1 MRSRSICRR
10 QGDGGFVNSR
20 SLFMEDREMAKYL
33 IEASYSQMGLKA
45 LVKDGGT
52 GRKKVVEAAVKALGG
67 HVDSMYFAFG
77 TSDIYAIVDAPDNI
91 TAAAFALAVGG
102 TGVAAHLKTIVLLT
116 PEEVDQAAK
125 KSAVAGYR
133 APGA

>member
-1 MRSRSICRR
+1 
-10 QGDGGFVNSR
+10 
-20 SLFMEDREMAKYL
+20 MAKYL
-33 IEASYSQMGLKA
+33 IEAAYSQAGLKA

-52 GRKKVVEAAVKALGG
+52 GRRKVVEAATKALGG
-67 HVDSMYFAFG
+67 RVESMYFAFG
-77 TSDIYAIVDAPDNI
+77 TSDVYVIVDAPDNI

-125 KSAVAGYR
+125 KSASSGYR

>member
-1 MRSRSICRR
+1 MP
-10 QGDGGFVNSR
+10 
-20 SLFMEDREMAKYL
+20 KYL
-33 IEASYSQMGLKA
+33 IEASYSQAGLKA

-52 GRKKVVEAAVKALGG
+52 GRRKAVEAASKALGG
-67 HVDSMYFAFG
+67 RLESMYFAFG
-77 TSDIYAIVDAPDNI
+77 TSDVYAIVDAPDNI

-116 PEEVDQAAK
+116 AEEVDQAAK
-125 KSAVAGYR
+125 KSAGSGYR

>member
-1 MRSRSICRR
+1 
-10 QGDGGFVNSR
+10 
-20 SLFMEDREMAKYL
+20 MAKYL
-33 IEASYSQMGLKA
+33 IEASYSQEGLKT

-52 GRKKVVEAAVKALGG
+52 GRRKAVEAATKALGG
-67 HVDSMYFAFG
+67 RVESMYFAFG
-77 TSDIYAIVDAPDNI
+77 TSDVYVVVDAPDNI

-125 KSAVAGYR
+125 KSAGSGYR
-133 APGA
+133 A

>member
-1 MRSRSICRR
+1 MP
-10 QGDGGFVNSR
+10 
-20 SLFMEDREMAKYL
+20 KYL
-33 IEASYSQMGLKA
+33 IEASYSQAGLKA

-52 GRKKVVEAAVKALGG
+52 GRRKAVEAASKALGG
-67 HVDSMYFAFG
+67 RLESMYFAFG
-77 TSDIYAIVDAPDNI
+77 TSDVYAIVDAPDNI

-116 PEEVDQAAK
+116 AEEVDQAAK
-125 KSAVAGYR
+125 KSAGSGYH

>member
-1 MRSRSICRR
+1 MP
-10 QGDGGFVNSR
+10 
-20 SLFMEDREMAKYL
+20 KYL
-33 IEASYSQMGLKA
+33 IEASYSQAGLKA

-52 GRKKVVEAAVKALGG
+52 GRRAAVEAATKALGG
-67 HVDSMYFAFG
+67 RVESMYFAFG
-77 TSDIYAIVDAPDNI
+77 TSDVYVIVEAPDNI

-125 KSAVAGYR
+125 KSAGSGYR
-133 APGA
+133 APG

>member
-1 MRSRSICRR
+1 
-10 QGDGGFVNSR
+10 
-20 SLFMEDREMAKYL
+20 MAKFL
-33 IEASYSQMGLKA
+33 IEASYSQAGLKA

-52 GRKKVVEAAVKALGG
+52 GRRAVVEAAVKALGG
-67 HVDSMYFAFG
+67 HLEMFYYAFG
-77 TSDIYAIVDAPDNI
+77 TSDIYAVVDAPDNI

-116 PEEVDQAAK
+116 PDEVDKAAK
-125 KSAVAGYR
+125 KSASSGYH

>member
-1 MRSRSICRR
+1 
-10 QGDGGFVNSR
+10 
-20 SLFMEDREMAKYL
+20 MAKYL
-33 IEASYSQMGLKA
+33 IEAAYSQVGLKA

-67 HVDSMYFAFG
+67 HLDAFYYAFG

-102 TGVAAHLKTIVLLT
+102 TGIAAHLKTIVLLT
-116 PEEVDQAAK
+116 PGEVDKAAK
-125 KSAVAGYR
+125 KSATAGYR
-133 APGA
+133 TPGARSR

>member
-1 MRSRSICRR
+1 
-10 QGDGGFVNSR
+10 
-20 SLFMEDREMAKYL
+20 MAKYL
-33 IEASYSQMGLKA
+33 IEASYSQAGLKA

-52 GRKKVVEAAVKALGG
+52 GRRKAVEAATKALGG
-67 HVDSMYFAFG
+67 HVESMYFAFG
-77 TSDIYAIVDAPDNI
+77 TSDVYVIVDAPDNI

-116 PEEVDQAAK
+116 PDEVDQAAK
-125 KSAVAGYR
+125 KSAGSGYR

>member
-1 MRSRSICRR
+1 
-10 QGDGGFVNSR
+10 
-20 SLFMEDREMAKYL
+20 MAKYL
-33 IEASYSQMGLKA
+33 IEAAYSQIGLKA
-45 LVKDGGT
+45 LVRDGGT

-67 HVDSMYFAFG
+67 RLDSMYFAFG

-116 PEEVDQAAK
+116 PADVDKAAK
-125 KSAVAGYR
+125 KSTKSGYR
-133 APGA
+133 APGGRSR

>member
-1 MRSRSICRR
+1 
-10 QGDGGFVNSR
+10 VP
-20 SLFMEDREMAKYL
+20 KYL
-33 IEASYSQMGLKA
+33 IEASYSQAGLKA

-52 GRKKVVEAAVKALGG
+52 GRRAAVEAATKALGG
-67 HVDSMYFAFG
+67 RVESMYFAFG
-77 TSDIYAIVDAPDNI
+77 TSDVYVIVEAPDNI

-125 KSAVAGYR
+125 KSAGSGYR
-133 APGA
+133 APG

>member
-1 MRSRSICRR
+1 
-10 QGDGGFVNSR
+10 
-20 SLFMEDREMAKYL
+20 MAKYL
-33 IEASYSQMGLKA
+33 IEAAYSQVGLKA

-52 GRKKVVEAAVKALGG
+52 GRKKMVEAAVKALGG
-67 HVDSMYFAFG
+67 HLDSFYFAFG

-116 PEEVDQAAK
+116 PDEVDKAAK
-125 KSAVAGYR
+125 KSAGSGYR
-133 APGA
+133 APSG

>member
-1 MRSRSICRR
+1 
-10 QGDGGFVNSR
+10 
-20 SLFMEDREMAKYL
+20 MAKYL
-33 IEASYSQMGLKA
+33 IEAAYSQVGLKA
-45 LVKDGGT
+45 LVRDGGT
-52 GRKKVVEAAVKALGG
+52 GRKKVVDAAIKALGG
-67 HVDSMYFAFG
+67 HLDSMYFAFG

-125 KSAVAGYR
+125 KSAGSGYR
-133 APGA
+133 APG